1 MLLAPRGGAQCTT
14 PGLTK
19 SFQGGFALP
28 VNICACSSWEAVEWQ
43 SWKSQLICLSA
54 GWAGCRM
61 TSAYHCTA
69 AHFLTLEGRSAC
81 RRSSTGTSWAGVEP
95 SMRPNGF
102 TKGQTLAETLKGPG
116 KGRSFPA
123 LPKCCRSRLTRHAS
137 FAIRVCLML
146 WHITDG
152 ADQPSTTPSVKLTVH

>member
-1 MLLAPRGGAQCTT
+1 MVLATRGGAQRTT

-61 TSAYHCTA
+61 TSAYHCSA
-69 AHFLTLEGRSAC
+69 AHFLALEGRSAC
-81 RRSSTGTSWAGVEP
+81 CRSCTGTSWAGVEP
-95 SMRPNGF
+95 SRGPNGLA
-102 TKGQTLAETLKGPG
+102 KGSNPGLEGARKGEVVSSTAQMLQELADLGRTLCIQGV
-116 KGRSFPA
+116 
-123 LPKCCRSRLTRHAS
+123 
-137 FAIRVCLML
+137 FAAVDI
-146 WHITDG
+146 IDG
-152 ADQPSTTPSVKLTVH
+152 ADQPSTTPSGKLTVC

>member
-1 MLLAPRGGAQCTT
+1 MVLAPRGGAQRTT

-28 VNICACSSWEAVEWQ
+28 VNICARSSWEAVEWQ
-43 SWKSQLICLSA
+43 SWKSQFICLSA
-54 GWAGCRM
+54 GRAGCRM

-69 AHFLTLEGRSAC
+69 AHFLALEGRSAC
-81 RRSSTGTSWAGVEP
+81 RCSSAGTSWAGVEP
-95 SMRPNGF
+95 SMRPSGF
-102 TKGQTLAETLKGPG
+102 TKGQTQAETLKGPG

-123 LPKCCRSRLTRHAS
+123 LPKRCRSWLTRYAP
-137 FAIRVCLML
+137 FAFRVCLLL

-152 ADQPSTTPSVKLTVH
+152 ADQPSTTPSGKLTLC